1 MPSVTSMRN
10 AMLWENETWQR
21 KHTKEIAALRER
33 DPSRFAKIKGEFY
46 CFGCWKRYVQE
57 HETPP
62 SRSELP
68 KVSHYHF
75 KKSKEHHFR
84 LRPNQ
89 KHIPGCVFRDAGY
102 IREVA
107 QRHGLTVLHD
117 QVLCLPDLE
126 KSLRLA
132 APTRSQ
138 ESKPA
143 SGKKRPE
150 QSFLFQELF
159 DGMQED
165 WVHQRVQVDGK
176 TTDLGQMLYSHE
188 SAHQAAGS
196 YAIITGVVQNLSLN
210 RYHGVEL
217 TLGPDEKLKI
227 TVSPGHLYDRDFLSP
242 LLGRKIAIYGKVTQ
256 TEDQPPGMEL
266 ISIEKQLAFLDLDEK
281 PFPAFDPPK
290 VKDQRLHDTI
300 HQVLARYQA
309 QPLAPKEFPFRFQ
322 TGLIQQHEEQR
333 AQLEEEYARLE
344 RQTKDLHHQHT
355 DLLQQ
360 QSEYEEQKEKYTQ
373 EKSAKEAVEN
383 QLKKEIRKLSG
394 FFKRLFS
401 SGKLKQKQQELIAV
415 QTELQYLT
423 RQIYETRSKIQKLAD
438 EQKKIHREMETLKAE
453 MKKIQSEMESVKSS
467 LGSLRQHD
475 ELARSWQKVA
485 NHAEHSYLFSSH
497 TRGFH
502 FCLNISRDQDNAR
515 SVHVQAFLQPYET
528 EGTEKRLTQP
538 FAKQAI
544 HLEPDLLKPYGKLFN
559 QLKAWIDSQTENLEG
574 EMATTPV

>member
-1 MPSVTSMRN
+1 
-10 AMLWENETWQR
+10 MLWENETWQR
-21 KHTKEIAALRER
+21 KHTKEITALRER

-46 CFGCWKRYVQE
+46 CFGCWKRYIQE
-57 HETPP
+57 HATPP

-102 IREVA
+102 LHEVA

-117 QVLCLPDLE
+117 QVICLPDLE
-126 KSLRLA
+126 KSLRLDTPA
-132 APTRSQ
+132 RSP

-143 SGKKRPE
+143 AGKTDRR
-150 QSFLFQELF
+150 SFLFQELF
-159 DGMQED
+159 DGMQDD
-165 WVHQRVQVDGK
+165 WVHQRVQADGK
-176 TTDLGQMLYSHE
+176 TTDLGQILYSHE
-188 SAHQAAGS
+188 SAHQATGQS
-196 YAIITGVVQNLSLN
+196 AIITGVVQNLSLN
-210 RYHGVEL
+210 RHHGVEL
-217 TLGPDEKLKI
+217 TLGPEGNFKV

-256 TEDQPPGMEL
+256 TEAQPPGMEL
-266 ISIEKQLAFLDLDEK
+266 ISMEKQLAFLDLDEK
-281 PFPAFDPPK
+281 PFPAFDLPK
-290 VKDQRLHDTI
+290 IKDQRLHDTI
-300 HQVLARYQA
+300 HQVLSRYHD
-309 QPLAPKEFPFRFQ
+309 QPLAPEDFPFRFQ
-322 TGLIQQHEEQR
+322 TGLIQQREEQR
-333 AQLEEEYARLE
+333 EQLEEKYDRLKQ
-344 RQTKDLHHQHT
+344 QTEDLQQQQT

-360 QSEYEEQKEKYTQ
+360 QSEYEEQKEKYAQ
-373 EKSAKEAVEN
+373 EKSTKEAVEN
-383 QLKKEIRKLSG
+383 QLKKEIRQLSG
-394 FFKRLFS
+394 FFKRLFR

-453 MKKIQSEMESVKSS
+453 MEKIQSEMESVKSS
-467 LGSLRQHD
+467 LGLLRQHD
-475 ELARSWQKVA
+475 ELVRSWQKVA

-502 FCLNISRDQDNAR
+502 LCLNISRDPDNAR
-515 SVHVQAFLQPYET
+515 FVHVQSYLQPYES
-528 EGTEKRLTQP
+528 EGTEKRLMQP
-538 FAKQAI
+538 FAKQEI

-559 QLKAWIDSQTENLEG
+559 QLKAWIASQTENLEG

>member
-1 MPSVTSMRN
+1 
-10 AMLWENETWQR
+10 MLWENETWQR

-33 DPSRFAKIKGEFY
+33 DPSRFTKIKGEFY
-46 CFGCWKRYVQE
+46 CFGCWKRYIQE
-57 HETPP
+57 HATPP

-102 IREVA
+102 LREVA

-117 QVLCLPDLE
+117 QVICLPDLE
-126 KSLRLA
+126 KSLRLDTPA
-132 APTRSQ
+132 RSP

-143 SGKKRPE
+143 AGKTDRR
-150 QSFLFQELF
+150 SFLFQELF
-159 DGMQED
+159 DGMQDD
-165 WVHQRVQVDGK
+165 WVHQRVQADGK
-176 TTDLGQMLYSHE
+176 TTDLGQILYSHE
-188 SAHQAAGS
+188 SAHQATGQS
-196 YAIITGVVQNLSLN
+196 AIITGVVQNLSLN
-210 RYHGVEL
+210 RHHGVEL
-217 TLGPDEKLKI
+217 TLGPEGNFKV

-256 TEDQPPGMEL
+256 TEAQPPGMEL
-266 ISIEKQLAFLDLDEK
+266 ISMEKQLVFLDLDEK
-281 PFPAFDPPK
+281 PFPAFDLPK
-290 VKDQRLHDTI
+290 IKDQRLHDTI
-300 HQVLARYQA
+300 HQVLSRYHA
-309 QPLAPKEFPFRFQ
+309 QPLAPEDFPFRFQ
-322 TGLIQQHEEQR
+322 TGLIQQREEQR
-333 AQLEEEYARLE
+333 EQLEEKYDRLKQQAE
-344 RQTKDLHHQHT
+344 DLQQQQT

-360 QSEYEEQKEKYTQ
+360 QSEYEEQKEKYAQ
-373 EKSAKEAVEN
+373 EKSTKEAVEN
-383 QLKKEIRKLSG
+383 QLKKEIRQLSG
-394 FFKRLFS
+394 FFKRLFR

-453 MKKIQSEMESVKSS
+453 MEKIQSEMESVKSS
-467 LGSLRQHD
+467 LGLLRQHD
-475 ELARSWQKVA
+475 ELVRSWQKVA

-497 TRGFH
+497 IRGFH
-502 FCLNISRDQDNAR
+502 LCLNISRDPDNAR
-515 SVHVQAFLQPYET
+515 FVHVQSCLQPYES
-528 EGTEKRLTQP
+528 EGTEKRLMQP
-538 FAKQAI
+538 FAKQEI

-559 QLKAWIDSQTENLEG
+559 QLKAWIASQTENLEG